1 MAAFASDRPS
11 AADVPRPLRSA
22 APFLLLCLVGLALV
36 AAPDLPWAAGVA
48 VGAFFLLA
56 GAVRAARSEH
66 ELRLLRQQADRALL
80 RGIAPA
86 HRSALVAWRAAELT
100 GDTRRL
106 ALAAGLNRLLRE
118 LDPAKLPGA
127 SPLNRVA
134 ARGQIDLIGRLRAR
148 LADLG
153 APIEA
158 RGVLMAEWLL
168 RDATSPL
175 YDRGRAGTLPQALTR
190 TIAALE
196 PRGPGTER

>member
-1 MAAFASDRPS
+1 MAAYASARPR

-22 APFLLLCLVGLALV
+22 LPFLLLCLAGLALA
-36 AAPDLPWAAGVA
+36 AAPDVPWAAGA
-48 VGAFFLLA
+48 ATGGLFLLA
-56 GAVRAARSEH
+56 AAVRGGRAEH

-86 HRSALVAWRAAELT
+86 HRSALVAWRADELT
-100 GDTRRL
+100 GDAHRL
-106 ALAAGLNRLLRE
+106 SVAAGVDRLLRD

-127 SPLNRVA
+127 SPLNRVV
-134 ARGQIDLIGRLRAR
+134 ARGQIDLIHRLRAR

-153 APIEA
+153 APVEA
-158 RGVLMAEWLL
+158 RGVLMTEWLL

-175 YDRGRAGTLPQALTR
+175 YDRGRADSLPQALAR

-196 PRGPGTER
+196 PRA